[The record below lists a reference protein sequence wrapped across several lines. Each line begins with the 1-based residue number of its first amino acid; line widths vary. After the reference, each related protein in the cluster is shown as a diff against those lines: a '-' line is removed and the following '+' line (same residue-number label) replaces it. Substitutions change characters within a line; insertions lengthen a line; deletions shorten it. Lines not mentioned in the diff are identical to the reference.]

1 MVQTEVVIFTLESV
15 ISTSTNVSGFLQ
27 SYRRLLIVQQILHCE
42 IIIMLA
48 FYIQLHQDYKH
59 VTSQIMDS
67 IHIKQFKFKKKN
79 KLEGCFFD

>member
-27 SYRRLLIVQQILHCE
+27 SYRRLLIVRQILHCE

-48 FYIQLHQDYKH
+48 FYMQLHQDHKH

-67 IHIKQFKFKKKN
+67 IHRKQLKFKKKN
-79 KLEGCFFD
+79 KLEGCFFG